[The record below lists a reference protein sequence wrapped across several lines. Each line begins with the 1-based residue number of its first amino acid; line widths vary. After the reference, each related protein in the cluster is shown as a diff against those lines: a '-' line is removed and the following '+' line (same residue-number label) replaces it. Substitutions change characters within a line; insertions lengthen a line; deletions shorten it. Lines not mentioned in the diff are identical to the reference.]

1 MATVDELRPGLWH
14 WQAPHPDWRESEPWD
29 KNVSSYAIDDGER
42 LLVFD
47 PIAPPSEIDDLAAER
62 ETAIILTAPWHERD
76 MQGLVERHRIPVY
89 APRPDTAEDLMRM
102 FGLTAEQAGDGS
114 PDLVWLRAER
124 PDNWR
129 PYAAGDRLPLGIET
143 FPGHKR
149 NDIVL
154 WAGTHRA
161 VIAGDTLA
169 DFGSGLEMNERWL
182 ADVGATREQV
192 VEGLR
197 PLLEL
202 PVERVLATHGGPFD
216 RTALERA
223 LA

>member
-1 MATVDELRPGLWH
+1 MRELQPGLWH
-14 WQAPHPDWRESEPWD
+14 WQAPHPEWRESEPWD
-29 KNVSSYAIDDGER
+29 ENVSSYAIDDGER

-62 ETAIILTAPWHERD
+62 ESAIVLTAPWHERD
-76 MQGLVERHRIPVY
+76 MQGLVERHDLPVY
-89 APRPDTAEDLMRM
+89 APRPDTAEDLTRM

-114 PDLVWLRAER
+114 PDLVWLRAES

-143 FPGHKR
+143 FQGHKR

-154 WAGTHRA
+154 WVDGHRA
-161 VIAGDTLA
+161 VVTGDTLA

-182 ADVGATREQV
+182 EAVGTTREQV
-192 VEGLR
+192 VESLQ
-197 PLLEL
+197 PLLDL
-202 PVERVLATHGGPFD
+202 PVQHVLATHGGPFD
-216 RTALERA
+216 RAALEHA

>member
-1 MATVDELRPGLWH
+1 MAAVDELRPGLWH
-14 WQAPHPDWRESEPWD
+14 WQARHPAWRESEPWD
-29 KNVSSYAIDDGER
+29 PNVSSYAVDDGER
-42 LLVFD
+42 LLIFD
-47 PIAPPSEIDDLAAER
+47 PIAPPSQIEGLAAER
-62 ETAIILTAPWHERD
+62 DTAIVLTAPWHERD
-76 MQGLVERHRIPVY
+76 MQGLVERHDVPVY
-89 APRPDTAEDLMRM
+89 APRPDSAEDLMRT

-124 PDNWR
+124 ANNWH
-129 PYAAGDRLPLGIET
+129 PYAVGDRIPGGVET

-154 WAGTHRA
+154 WIESQRA
-161 VIAGDTLA
+161 VVAGDTLA

-192 VEGLR
+192 VDGLQ

-216 RTALERA
+216 RAALERA